1 MCIRDRAHIIQNFTE
16 SPINVWCD
24 YHADT
29 NNKDPNTEF
38 QEFITKYCWGEIWTK
53 TILSNKQ
60 RSMNNLC
67 MLSALNKWQEFSI
80 HFRGAIKNGC
90 TLLELKDV
98 LLQITVYCGVPC
110 GVEAFRHARKVLE
123 EDGIDIEKEFSK
135 ND

>member
-1 MCIRDRAHIIQNFTE
+1 
-16 SPINVWCD
+16 
-24 YHADT
+24 
-29 NNKDPNTEF
+29 
-38 QEFITKYCWGEIWTK
+38 
-53 TILSNKQ
+53 
-60 RSMNNLC
+60 MNNLC

>member
-1 MCIRDRAHIIQNFTE
+1 MKDDLYVKGLAYREKILSKQHVDKAI
-16 SPINVWCD
+16 SG
-24 YHADT
+24 ADSFS
-29 NNKDPNTEF
+29 KEF
-38 QEFITKYCWGEIWTK
+38 QELITKYCWGEIWTK
-53 TILSNKQ
+53 TVLSDKQ

-67 MLSALNKWQEFSI
+67 MLSALNKWQEFSK
-80 HFRGAIKNGC
+80 HFKGAIKNGC

>member
-1 MCIRDRAHIIQNFTE
+1 MKDDLYEKGLEARK
-16 SPINVWCD
+16 NVLSNE
-24 YHADT
+24 YVNKSIEGADSF
-29 NNKDPNTEF
+29 NAEF